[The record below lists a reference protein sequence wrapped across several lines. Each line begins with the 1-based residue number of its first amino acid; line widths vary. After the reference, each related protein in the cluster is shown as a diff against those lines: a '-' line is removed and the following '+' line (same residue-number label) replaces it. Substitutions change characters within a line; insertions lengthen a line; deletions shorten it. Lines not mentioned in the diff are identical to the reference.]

1 MPQLSSKTGYVST
14 SLVQTQ
20 VYCSGVGRIVNLRI
34 EFARLETIS
43 SRTRSVISNLSPD
56 SSAAFVI
63 TENVVGTLNCICQ
76 FDDEGVTERGLLLL
90 NIQGS
95 FQ

>member
-14 SLVQTQ
+14 SLVQTL
-20 VYCSGVGRIVNLRI
+20 VYYCSGVGRIVNVRI
-34 EFARLETIS
+34 EFARQETIS

-76 FDDEGVTERGLLLL
+76 LDDGVTERGLLLL